1 MLIINYIK
9 NIDFIIYIMKP
20 SSFCA
25 LCTSNCAF
33 ELVGLLLS
41 LSIYHPNENIYI
53 ISDSET
59 KKIIENITPQP
70 RLNIHWIVEL
80 DKYHGLNRFKM
91 EQQNIFGTFLK
102 NKMKIMREALKYN
115 KDVLL
120 LDTNIIITDVID
132 DIDGNKKVGLSRQ
145 YTNEEF
151 IQKTGKYNAGM
162 LWTNS
167 IDVVDNWEN
176 IIDNDNHCPEQINM
190 IELTKHDYFEFP
202 ENYNFH
208 CENIMNIHEP
218 NEKIASYITSKPNDA
233 LYYKN
238 KVIKCIHTHFH
249 EQKLEFL
256 NNVLINHMVNAK
268 MYKILA
274 IVFRVINKCW
284 VFKIPRQPAN
294 TFWGKHDNSS
304 YRELAVLLSIKNED
318 LKIKYIDDVKDSRH
332 CWIEPNILT
341 YDRPTLQWLNEEF
354 LNASLVLL
362 GNGDVEKEGKEIT
375 KHFPDIIVKPW
386 IFWPRRAMV
395 LEKVLNENGI
405 KQYHERNIESIFIG
419 NIENDVQDK
428 YRNNTSWEEALSE
441 YHCTKGHKHKFTH
454 SEFVMKLRD
463 SKYGLCLRG
472 YGSKC
477 HREVELMAFGTI
489 PIVTNEVCVES
500 YMEPLKE
507 NVHYLIANSPD
518 ELKEKIE
525 NNSKQQWETMSK
537 ECYEWYQR
545 NVDSKQAW
553 NTMISHI
560 LYDN

>member
-1 MLIINYIK
+1 
-9 NIDFIIYIMKP
+9 MKP
-20 SSFCA
+20 ASFCA

-41 LSIYHPNENIYI
+41 LSIFHTNANIYI
-53 ISDSET
+53 ISDNET

-70 RLNIHWIVEL
+70 RLNIHWVIEL
-80 DKYHGLNRFKM
+80 DEYKGLNRFKM

-120 LDTNIIITDVID
+120 LDTDIIITDVID
-132 DIDGNKKVGLSRQ
+132 DINENKEVGLSRQ
-145 YTNEEF
+145 YISEEF

-167 IDVVDNWEN
+167 IDVVNNWEN

-202 ENYNFH
+202 ENYNFQ
-208 CENIMNIHEP
+208 CWRMIIADEP
-218 NEKIASYITSKPNDA
+218 KEKIASYITSKPNDA
-233 LYYKN
+233 LYYKD
-238 KVIKCIHTHFH
+238 KPIKFIHTHFH
-249 EQKLEFL
+249 DKRFEYF
-256 NNVLINHMVNAK
+256 NNTIIQHMINAK
-268 MYKILA
+268 MYKSLA
-274 IVFRVINKCW
+274 IIFRVIHNKW
-284 VFKIPRQPAN
+284 ILKIPRQPLQGLGYHKN
-294 TFWGKHDNSS
+294 DS
-304 YRELAVLLSIKNED
+304 YRELALLM
-318 LKIKYIDDVKDSRH
+318 KINNNDVDMIYNNSMH
-332 CWIEPNILT
+332 CWLEPNILT
-341 YDRPTLQWLNEEF
+341 YDRPTLQWLNNEIN
-354 LNASLVLL
+354 NASSLLL
-362 GNGDVEKEGKEIT
+362 GNGDINKEGKEIT
-375 KHFPDIIVKPW
+375 KHFPNINIKPW
-386 IFWPRRAMV
+386 IFWPRKPMV
-395 LEKVLNENGI
+395 LEKILKEKGI
-405 KQYHERNIESIFIG
+405 ISKYEDRTIESIFIG
-419 NIENDVQDK
+419 NIENDIQNK
-428 YRNNTSWEEALSE
+428 YRENSSWEKVLTE
-441 YHCTKGHKHKFTH
+441 YHCTKGSKHKFSH
-454 SEFVMKLRD
+454 SEYLMKLRE

-489 PIVTNEVCVES
+489 PIVTNEVSVES

-525 NNSKQQWETMSK
+525 NNSKEHWETMSR

-553 NTMISHI
+553 NTMISRI

>member
-1 MLIINYIK
+1 
-9 NIDFIIYIMKP
+9 MKP

-41 LSIYHPNENIYI
+41 LSIFHTNANIYI
-53 ISDSET
+53 ISDNET

-70 RLNIHWIVEL
+70 RLNIHWVIEL
-80 DKYHGLNRFKM
+80 DEYKGLNRFKM

-102 NKMKIMREALKYN
+102 NKMKIMRDALKYN

-120 LDTNIIITDVID
+120 LDTDIIITDVID
-132 DIDGNKKVGLSRQ
+132 DIDENKEVGLSRQ
-145 YTNEEF
+145 YISEEF

-167 IDVVDNWEN
+167 IDVVNNWEN

-202 ENYNFH
+202 ENYNFQ
-208 CENIMNIHEP
+208 CWRMIIADEP
-218 NEKIASYITSKPNDA
+218 KEKIASYITSKPNDI
-233 LYYKN
+233 LYYKD
-238 KVIKCIHTHFH
+238 KPIKFVHTHFH
-249 EQKLEFL
+249 DKRFEYF
-256 NNVLINHMVNAK
+256 NNTIIQHMVNAK
-268 MYKILA
+268 MYKLLA
-274 IVFRVINKCW
+274 IVFRVIHNKW
-284 VFKIPRQPAN
+284 ILKIPRQPLQGLGYHKN
-294 TFWGKHDNSS
+294 DS
-304 YRELAVLLSIKNED
+304 YRELALLM
-318 LKIKYIDDVKDSRH
+318 KINNNDVDMIYNNSMH
-332 CWIEPNILT
+332 CWLEPNILT
-341 YDRPTLQWLNEEF
+341 YDRPTLQWLNNEIN
-354 LNASLVLL
+354 NASTLLL
-362 GNGDVEKEGKEIT
+362 GNGDINKEGKEIT
-375 KHFPDIIVKPW
+375 KHFPNINVKPW
-386 IFWPRRAMV
+386 IFWPRKPMI
-395 LEKVLNENGI
+395 LEKILKEKGI
-405 KQYHERNIESIFIG
+405 TNYDDRTIESIFIG
-419 NIENDVQDK
+419 NIENEVQNK
-428 YRNNTSWEEALSE
+428 YRDDISWEKVLTE
-441 YHCTKGHKHKFTH
+441 YHCTKGHKHKFSH
-454 SEFVMKLRD
+454 SEYLMKLRD

-489 PIVTNEVCVES
+489 PIVTNEVSLES

-507 NVHYLIANSPD
+507 NVHYLIADSPD

-525 NNSKQQWETMSK
+525 NNSKQQWETMSR

>member
-1 MLIINYIK
+1 
-9 NIDFIIYIMKP
+9 MKP

-41 LSIYHPNENIYI
+41 LSIFHTNANIYI
-53 ISDSET
+53 ISDNET

-70 RLNIHWIVEL
+70 RLNIHWVIEL
-80 DKYHGLNRFKM
+80 DEYKGLNRFKM

-120 LDTNIIITDVID
+120 LDTDIIITDVID
-132 DIDGNKKVGLSRQ
+132 DIDENKEVGLSRQ
-145 YTNEEF
+145 YISEEF

-167 IDVVDNWEN
+167 IDVVNNWEN

-202 ENYNFH
+202 ENYNFQ
-208 CENIMNIHEP
+208 CWRMIIADEP
-218 NEKIASYITSKPNDA
+218 KEKIASYITSKPNDI
-233 LYYKN
+233 LYYKD
-238 KVIKCIHTHFH
+238 KPIKFVHTHFH
-249 EQKLEFL
+249 DKRFEYF
-256 NNVLINHMVNAK
+256 NNTIIQHMVNAK
-268 MYKILA
+268 MYKLLA
-274 IVFRVINKCW
+274 IVFRVIHNKW
-284 VFKIPRQPAN
+284 ILKIPKQPLQGLGYHKN
-294 TFWGKHDNSS
+294 DS
-304 YRELAVLLSIKNED
+304 YRELALLM
-318 LKIKYIDDVKDSRH
+318 KINNNDVDMIYNNSMH
-332 CWIEPNILT
+332 CWLEPNILT
-341 YDRPTLQWLNEEF
+341 YDRPTLQWLNNEIN
-354 LNASLVLL
+354 NASTLLL
-362 GNGDVEKEGKEIT
+362 GNGDVNKEGKELT
-375 KHFPDIIVKPW
+375 KHFPNINVKPW
-386 IFWPRRAMV
+386 IFWPRKPMV
-395 LEKVLNENGI
+395 LEKILKEKGI
-405 KQYHERNIESIFIG
+405 ISKYEDRTIESIFIG
-419 NIENDVQDK
+419 NIENDIQNK
-428 YRNNTSWEEALSE
+428 YRENSSWEKVLTE
-441 YHCTKGHKHKFTH
+441 YHCTKGHRHKFSH
-454 SEFVMKLRD
+454 SEYLLKLRV

-489 PIVTNEVCVES
+489 PIVTNEVSLES

-507 NVHYLIANSPD
+507 NVHYLIADSPD
-518 ELKEKIE
+518 ELKEKIR
-525 NNSKQQWETMSK
+525 NNSKEQWELMSR

-545 NVDSKQAW
+545 NVHSKQSW

>member
-1 MLIINYIK
+1 
-9 NIDFIIYIMKP
+9 MKP

-41 LSIYHPNENIYI
+41 LSIFHTNANIYI
-53 ISDSET
+53 ISDNET

-70 RLNIHWIVEL
+70 RLNIHWVIEL
-80 DKYHGLNRFKM
+80 DEYKGLNRFKM

-102 NKMKIMREALKYN
+102 NKMKIMRDALKYN

-120 LDTNIIITDVID
+120 LDTDIIITDVID
-132 DIDGNKKVGLSRQ
+132 DIDENKEVGLSRQ
-145 YTNEEF
+145 YISEEF

-167 IDVVDNWEN
+167 IDVVNNWEN

-202 ENYNFH
+202 ENYNFQ
-208 CENIMNIHEP
+208 CWRMIIADEP
-218 NEKIASYITSKPNDA
+218 KEKIASYITSKPNDT
-233 LYYKN
+233 LYYKD
-238 KVIKCIHTHFH
+238 KPIKFVHTHFH
-249 EQKLEFL
+249 DKRFEYF
-256 NNVLINHMVNAK
+256 NNTIIQHMVNAK
-268 MYKILA
+268 MYKLLA
-274 IVFRVINKCW
+274 IVFRVIHNKW
-284 VFKIPRQPAN
+284 ILKIPRQPLQGLGYHKN
-294 TFWGKHDNSS
+294 DS
-304 YRELAVLLSIKNED
+304 YRELALLM
-318 LKIKYIDDVKDSRH
+318 KINNNDVDMIYNNSMH
-332 CWIEPNILT
+332 CWLEPNILT
-341 YDRPTLQWLNEEF
+341 YDRPTLQWLNNEIN
-354 LNASLVLL
+354 NASTLLL
-362 GNGDVEKEGKEIT
+362 GNGDINKEGKEIT
-375 KHFPDIIVKPW
+375 KHFPNINVKPW
-386 IFWPRRAMV
+386 IFWPRKPMI
-395 LEKVLNENGI
+395 LEKILKEKGI
-405 KQYHERNIESIFIG
+405 TNYDDRTIESIFIG
-419 NIENDVQDK
+419 NIENEVQNK
-428 YRNNTSWEEALSE
+428 YRDDISWEKVLTE
-441 YHCTKGHKHKFTH
+441 YHCTKGHKHKFSH
-454 SEFVMKLRD
+454 SEYLMKLRD

-489 PIVTNEVCVES
+489 PIVTNEVSLES

-507 NVHYLIANSPD
+507 NVHYLIADSPD

-525 NNSKQQWETMSK
+525 NNSKQQWETMSR

>member
-1 MLIINYIK
+1 
-9 NIDFIIYIMKP
+9 MKP
-20 SSFCA
+20 SSFCTM
-25 LCTSNCAF
+25 CTSNCAF

-80 DKYHGLNRFKM
+80 DKM
-91 EQQNIFGTFLK
+91 NIWSEFQMSKSKIISTALESESDTLFL
-102 NKMKIMREALKYN
+102 
-115 KDVLL
+115 DS
-120 LDTNIIITDVID
+120 NIIILDVID
-132 DIDGNKKVGLSRQ
+132 DVVKK
-145 YTNEEF
+145 Y
-151 IQKTGKYNAGM
+151 
-162 LWTNS
+162 
-167 IDVVDNWEN
+167 
-176 IIDNDNHCPEQINM
+176 
-190 IELTKHDYFEFP
+190 DYFEFP
-202 ENYNFH
+202 ENYIYH
-208 CENIMNIHEP
+208 CQNIMKTDEP
-218 NEKIASYITSKPNDA
+218 KEKIASYITSKPNDT

-238 KVIKCIHTHFH
+238 KQIKCIHTHFH

-284 VFKIPRQPAN
+284 VFKIPRQPAK

-341 YDRPTLQWLNEEF
+341 YDRPTLQWLNEDF
-354 LNASLVLL
+354 SNASLVLL
-362 GNGDVEKEGKEIT
+362 GNGDVEKEGKDII
-375 KHFPDIIVKPW
+375 KNFPNIIVKPW

-489 PIVTNEVCVES
+489 PIVTNEVCVDS

-507 NVHYLIANSPD
+507 NVHYLIANTPD
-518 ELKEKIE
+518 ELKEKIK
-525 NNSKQQWETMSK
+525 NNSKEQCELMSS

-545 NVDSKQAW
+545 NVDSKQSW